1 MSMDQMVTS
10 GGRLLVRQS
19 KEWVEI
25 LSGFETGNRYAIHA
39 DGRQVGWAAEER
51 GGLMTM
57 LLRVVLR
64 YMRPLSLRVYS
75 QDKAEL
81 ARGDKSFS
89 FYFHEMAVTEGGQR
103 LGSVQRKF
111 AILKRLFEVR
121 DASGALVATIVSP
134 LFRIWTFK
142 VMIDGA
148 EVGRISKKWGG
159 GLREI
164 FTDADTFGVEFS
176 ETDLNATARKLLL
189 FATFLIDFT
198 CFEDNANK
206 KGLLSSSD

>member
-1 MSMDQMVTS
+1 MSMDAMVK

-25 LSGFETGNRYAIHA
+25 LAGFETGNRYAIHS
-39 DGRQVGWAAEER
+39 DGAQVGWAAEER

-57 LLRVVLR
+57 MLRAFLR
-64 YMRPLSLRVYS
+64 YMRPMSLRVYG
-75 QDKAEL
+75 QDKQEV
-81 ARGDKSFS
+81 ARGDKGFS
-89 FYFHEMAVTEGGQR
+89 LYFHGMDVSEGGQR
-103 LGSVQRKF
+103 LGTVQRKF
-111 AILKRLFEVR
+111 SVLSRRFEVR
-121 DASGALVATIVSP
+121 DAGGRLLATIVSP

-142 VMIDGA
+142 VMVDGA
-148 EVGRISKKWGG
+148 QVGKISKKWGG

-176 ETDLNATARKLLL
+176 EVDLSPAARKLLL

-198 CFEDNANK
+198 CFEDNANR
-206 KGLLSSSD
+206 KGLLTSD